1 MTVKQATRMT
11 KAEARKR
18 ANRQLSAGHNRPSAA
33 GTAWVICPECRSPLT
48 VEFLSGRR
56 PTEFLR
62 AALMSH
68 LIEEH

>member
-1 MTVKQATRMT
+1 MTSKQATRMT
-11 KAEARKR
+11 KAEARRR
-18 ANRQLSAGHNRPSAA
+18 ASRQLSTGHYRPGA
-33 GTAWVICPECRSPLT
+33 GTAWVTCPECRSPIT
-48 VEFLSGRR
+48 VEFRSGRR